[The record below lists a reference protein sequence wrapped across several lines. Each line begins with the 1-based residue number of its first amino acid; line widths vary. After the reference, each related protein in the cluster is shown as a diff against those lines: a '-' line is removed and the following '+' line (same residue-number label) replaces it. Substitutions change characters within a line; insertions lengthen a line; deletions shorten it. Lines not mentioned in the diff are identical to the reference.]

1 MSFDITIDGTTYP
14 DCEVTHRSINP
25 DGPAASVTVRNK
37 HGFKHSFT
45 LTTADLAAGVQASAT
60 AQAKSVSPAEL
71 LLILKETMQ
80 GGAIEAA
87 QRLGVNVE

>member
-1 MSFDITIDGTTYP
+1 MPFDLTIDGTTYP

-25 DGPAASVTVRNK
+25 DRPVASVTVRNK

-45 LTTADLAAGVQASAT
+45 LTPADLAAGVQASAT
-60 AQAKSVSPAEL
+60 AQAKSVSPADMLEM
-71 LLILKETMQ
+71 LKETMQ

-87 QRLGVNVE
+87 QRLGVTVE